1 VKTEPRSRQILI
13 AGAGIAGLT
22 AAIAFAAR
30 GFSVQVFEKAPRI
43 EEVGAGLQLSPNATR
58 ILDRLGVLELV
69 MPAAARPEA
78 VCLVEARGLRE
89 IARVPLGDF
98 AEKRWRAPYLTVHRA
113 DLQSALLAR
122 AARDPDISIITGAQV
137 RDAAFHTGG
146 VTLSVDHEGRIR
158 EPRGLLAVGA
168 DGVWSSLRELGMDA
182 MRHSFTGLTA
192 WRATLRRGGGGFADQ
207 FLRTD
212 VVTAYMHPRFH
223 LVSYPLRGGSAVNL
237 VAVTRGAALAQSWA
251 ASEDP
256 APLREAMA
264 KAAPPLAG
272 LVGNGLSWLG
282 WPLHVVD
289 PKGPWIGEDG
299 IVLIGDAAHAMTPFA
314 AQGAAMAIE
323 DAYVLAQL
331 VARHA
336 DDIATALRTY
346 EMERRARVLKVVRRG
361 ALNRTA
367 WHARG
372 PVAFVRNVML
382 AARTPLRL
390 AADLDWLYGWEWND
404 EVDED

>member
-1 VKTEPRSRQILI
+1 MKTEPRSRQILI

-78 VCLVEARGLRE
+78 VCLVEARSLRE
-89 IARVPLGDF
+89 IARVPLGAF
-98 AEKRWRAPYLTVHRA
+98 AETRWRAPYLTVHRA
-113 DLQSALLAR
+113 DLQTALLAR
-122 AARDPDISIITGAQV
+122 AARDPDIRIVTGAQV
-137 RDAAFHTGG
+137 RDAAFHPGG

-168 DGVWSSLRELGMDA
+168 DGVWSSLREIGMSG

-192 WRATLRRGGGGFADQ
+192 WRATLRRGGGGFAEQ
-207 FLRTD
+207 FLRPD
-212 VVTAYMHPRFH
+212 VVTAYMHRRFH
-223 LVSYPLRGGSAVNL
+223 LVSYPLRGGAAVNL
-237 VAVTRGAALAQSWA
+237 VAVTRGAALAQSWT
-251 ASEDP
+251 ASDDP

-331 VARHA
+331 VAGNK
-336 DDIATALRTY
+336 DDIALALRTY
-346 EMERRARVLKVVRRG
+346 EMERRARVLKVARRG

-382 AARTPLRL
+382 AARTPERL
-390 AADLDWLYGWEWND
+390 AADLDWLYGWEW
-404 EVDED
+404 EEKVDAP